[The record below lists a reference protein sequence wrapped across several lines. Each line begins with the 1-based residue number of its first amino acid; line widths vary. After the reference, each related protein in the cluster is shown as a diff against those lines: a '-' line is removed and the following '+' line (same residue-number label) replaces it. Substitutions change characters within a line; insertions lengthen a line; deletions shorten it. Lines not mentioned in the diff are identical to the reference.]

1 MRTVST
7 LIGVLLVAGIAV
19 ACNDTPVDP
28 VQETAALEAGD
39 LPASPLFSG
48 NGVTELVSA
57 GGADICEA
65 LGQPTGCDANFSLS
79 AVAHADGSIGGQW
92 QDTFGDFSGGGAL
105 HVAIDCLHVV
115 GGNAAI
121 LGGVITHATGAAAG
135 FEGQRALTA
144 VVDNGT
150 SVNDPAD
157 QLSFSIF
164 PTGGLDCTTLVP
176 GNFALFNLTNGQ
188 VKVK

>member
-1 MRTVST
+1 MRTLST
-7 LIGVLLVAGIAV
+7 LIGVLLVAGIV
-19 ACNDTPVDP
+19 FACTDTLVEPAN
-28 VQETAALEAGD
+28 ESAALEAGD
-39 LPASPLFSG
+39 LPASPVFSG

-115 GGNAAI
+115 GNGAV

-135 FEGQRALTA
+135 NEGQRALAA

-157 QLSFSIF
+157 QISFSNF